1 MNGEFRMHWSSFTSG
16 IDVRVRGTVTFKPDL
31 TDVESLSDGGYLA
44 IRTWSMFIPRTI
56 EIRSEGG
63 RLTHRYYV
71 AGLSRPYD
79 DDARRWLAS
88 ELSTTLV
95 RRLGLGAESR
105 TRQILAADGVPG
117 VLDEIRRLDGDHVR
131 GRYFRELF
139 RARPLD
145 SASLTRTLA
154 LAASLIGSDF
164 ELSQTLRVAAPGAAL
179 ETSTVQAYVDAAN
192 DIHSDFERRRALV
205 ALLQVGGAAAGT
217 GDLVL
222 RSAARMGSDFEKGIV
237 LRSAL
242 ETPTL
247 DHPDALL
254 PALRTMRSD
263 FEKRRVVNAVHGSPR
278 SQRRRQEGVARRCRR
293 YRFGLRVRDG
303 ADRVR
308 QPGRSRRRDG
318 RRVFRRGQNDRF
330 GVRNQARPDRR
341 REENAARARSV
352 AREYSTPYAG
362 FLPISSALRC
372 SSP

>member
-1 MNGEFRMHWSSFTSG
+1 MHGEFRMHWSSFTSG

-117 VLDEIRRLDGDHVR
+117 VLAEIRRLDGDHVR

-139 RARPLD
+139 RARRLD
-145 SASLTRTLA
+145 PASLTGALA

-217 GDLVL
+217 GDRCFGRRREWV
-222 RSAARMGSDFEKGIV
+222 RISKRAVV

-247 DHPDALL
+247 DHPDALAAGAPHDEL
-254 PALRTMRSD
+254 GFRETAGRQRG
-263 FEKRRVVNAVHGSPR
+263 HGSPR
-278 SQRRRQEGVARRCRR
+278 SQRRRQERAARRCR
-293 YRFGLRVRDG
+293 
-303 ADRVR
+303 
-308 QPGRSRRRDG
+308 
-318 RRVFRRGQNDRF
+318 
-330 GVRNQARPDRR
+330 
-341 REENAARARSV
+341 
-352 AREYSTPYAG
+352 
-362 FLPISSALRC
+362 
-372 SSP
+372 